1 MNQPDPVVVEVIRN
15 RLASVLFAGS
25 IALKRAAYSTV
36 ITEADDFS
44 IAIFDTRCQLVAQLD
59 QLPIFLGAM
68 PEPLRAFVDK
78 FSYDEMQPGDVYISN
93 DPFTAGGTH
102 KNDINIMVPV
112 FVQGIL
118 RLLVMSKAHWSDIG
132 GKSPGSWSPD
142 ATTSF
147 EEGLSIPSIR
157 LITAGQLNQ
166 DVLDLVLANT
176 RLQTNN
182 KGDLLAQISGCHV
195 VIRGLDEL
203 FRKYDWELF
212 SAVYNTILDRTEA
225 LVRRHISDIP
235 DGVYRGFEQV
245 DDDGVNSGPIPI
257 DLDVI
262 IEGSSLTVDFSRCPP
277 QADGACGN
285 SSYARTLSMV
295 RTAVRSLTAINVP
308 SNEGYFRPI
317 RVVAPPGSVVHPVAP
332 APVTLGNH
340 VARALREAIVS
351 ALSQAIPDRV
361 VAGQFGG
368 ALTMIMSGADTAR
381 NREFIYVSPYAGG
394 WGAGCR
400 HDGTFPLMMLEGG
413 RMRNVPCEVVE
424 QLYPLRVESY
434 ALRPDSGGPGEWR
447 GGLGIQTDLLV
458 LAPEL
463 RLSVAMDRHRFP
475 APGLFGG
482 ENGAH
487 SRLFVHDGNQDWRE
501 ITKVAGYRLSRGSLI
516 SHRSGGGG
524 GFGPPRARDPAR
536 VLADVVAGYVTP
548 ESARDRFGIV
558 IVDGQVDAENSKS
571 LREGQ
576 VEPSP
581 RRRRPAGL

>member
-1 MNQPDPVVVEVIRN
+1 MTQPDPVVVEVIRN
-15 RLASVLFAGS
+15 RLTSVLFEAS
-25 IALKRAAYSTV
+25 VALKRAAYSPV
-36 ITEADDFS
+36 ITETDDFS

-59 QLPIFLGAM
+59 QLPVFLGAM
-68 PEPLRAFVDK
+68 PEPLRTFVDK
-78 FSYDEMQPGDVYISN
+78 FSYEVMQPGDVYISN

-102 KNDINIMVPV
+102 KNDINIMAPV
-112 FVQGIL
+112 FVKGRL

-147 EEGLSIPSIR
+147 EEGLSIPPIR
-157 LITAGQLNQ
+157 LIKAGEISQ
-166 DVLDLVLANT
+166 DVLDLILGNT
-176 RLQTNN
+176 RLQNNN
-182 KGDLLAQISGCHV
+182 KGDLLAQISGCQV
-195 VIRGLDEL
+195 VIRGLEEM
-203 FRKYDWELF
+203 FKKYDWELF
-212 SAVYNTILDRTEA
+212 SAVYNTILDQTEE

-245 DDDGVNSGPIPI
+245 DDDGVNSDPIPI

-262 IEGSSLTVDFSRCPP
+262 IEGSSFAVDFSRCPP
-277 QADGACGN
+277 QSVGACGN

-295 RTAVRSLTAINVP
+295 RTAVRSLTAVNVP
-308 SNEGYFRPI
+308 CNEGYFRPI

-340 VARALREAIVS
+340 VARAVREAILR
-351 ALSQAIPDRV
+351 ALAEAVPDRV
-361 VAGQFGG
+361 IAGQFGG
-368 ALTMIMSGADTAR
+368 ALTMILSGADASR

-394 WGAGCR
+394 WGAGSR

-447 GGLGIQTDLLV
+447 GGLGVRTELTV
-458 LAPEL
+458 LAPEV

-482 ENGAH
+482 EDGAH
-487 SRLFVHDGNQDWRE
+487 SKLFVREGDKDWKE
-501 ITKVAGYRLSRGSLI
+501 ITKVAGYRLGRGCVI

-524 GFGPPRARDPAR
+524 GFGPARSRDPR
-536 VLADVVAGYVTP
+536 HVLADVIAGYVTA
-548 ESARDRFGIV
+548 ESARERFGV
-558 IVDGQVDAENSKS
+558 VVVDEQIDEEASRA
-571 LREGQ
+571 LR
-576 VEPSP
+576 
-581 RRRRPAGL
+581 RM